1 MSLLLSL
8 RILCTFEALERVVG
22 VLDGVEG
29 GGEGRQEG
37 GPDSGQQQ
45 VDAVELLDLWLLA
58 RVVVAGHRVE
68 VYSAGHQLLL
78 TSLKVLLLA

>member
-1 MSLLLSL
+1 M
-8 RILCTFEALERVVG
+8 G